1 MDRASNFPPWTER
14 TSVSAVAIDADDSG
28 DLAAPGRERAR
39 LAPSSTR
46 RFAAC
51 AVLAAVLHLMLRT
64 ALTGA
69 PAQVDEALWLRWLRV
84 VDEHPVRSALA
95 TALLAWSVSGG
106 HSNGTF
112 DAEENAPA
120 RS

>member
-1 MDRASNFPPWTER
+1 MDRAANFPPWTER
-14 TSVSAVAIDADDSG
+14 ASTVGIEPAEADEIEG
-28 DLAAPGRERAR
+28 LGREPRAR
-39 LAPSSTR
+39 FAAAWSR

-69 PAQVDEALWLRWLRV
+69 PAQVDEAPWLRWLRI

-95 TALLAWSVSGG
+95 TALLAWSLSVGL
-106 HSNGTF
+106 SNGVV
-112 DAEENAPA
+112 DAGENAPA